1 MDILN
6 ELKTLCDIN
15 GISGDEGRVRDY
27 IISQIKDKCE
37 ITVDPLGSVI
47 AFCKGEKRAN
57 KKLMI
62 SAHMDEVGFIVT
74 YITSDGL
81 IKLAP
86 VGGID
91 PRIVFGKRV
100 VVGDKGI
107 YGVVGGKA
115 LHHLEGE
122 EKSRAVPFDK
132 LYIDIGAQSK
142 EEAEKF
148 VSLGDSIC
156 FDNNF
161 ITLGENRIK
170 SKAIDDR
177 AGCAVM
183 LDMIRHGVEY
193 DTFFTF
199 VVQEEIGLRGST
211 AAAFTVAPDYAI
223 VLESTTAA
231 DIPASSGDKRV
242 CELDKGAVVSFMDRS
257 TLYDKSLY
265 NLAFE
270 IGEQENIKV
279 QTKTMVAGGNDA
291 GAIHKSRGGVKTAA
305 ISVPCRYLHSP
316 SCVISK
322 FDLFSVRALAEKL
335 SKRIQES

>member
-1 MDILN
+1 MDIIK
-6 ELKTLCDIN
+6 ELELLCNLN
-15 GISGDEGRVRDY
+15 GISGDEGAVREY
-27 IISQIKDKCE
+27 IISQIQGLCE
-37 ITVDPLGSVI
+37 YSIDPLGSVI
-47 AFCKGEKRAN
+47 ALCKGKKHGD

-74 YITSDGL
+74 YITDSGL
-81 IKLAP
+81 IKFAP
-86 VGGID
+86 VGGVD

-100 VVGDKGI
+100 RIGRNNI
-107 YGVVGGKA
+107 SGVVGGKA
-115 LHHLEGE
+115 LHHLEGD
-122 EKSRAVPFDK
+122 EKSKAVPFDR
-132 LYIDIGAQSK
+132 LYIDIGAESK
-142 EEAEKF
+142 DEASKH
-148 VSLGDSIC
+148 VSLGDSIH

-161 ITLGENRIK
+161 IAMGDNRIK

-177 AGCAVM
+177 AGCAIM
-183 LDMIRHGVEY
+183 LDMIRQGVEY
-193 DTFFTF
+193 DTYFTF

-211 AAAFTVAPDYAI
+211 AAAYTVDPDYAI

-231 DIPASSGDKRV
+231 DIPASHEDKRV

-257 TLYDKSLY
+257 TMYDKTLY
-265 NLAFE
+265 KLAFDTAAKKG
-270 IGEQENIKV
+270 IAV

-322 FDLFSVRALAEKL
+322 SDLMSVRSLAGEL
-335 SKRIQES
+335 SKRIFEL

>member
-1 MDILN
+1 MDMFT
-6 ELKTLCDIN
+6 ELEALCNIN

-27 IISQIKDKCE
+27 ILSQIEGRCE
-37 ITVDPLGSVI
+37 VTVDPLGSII
-47 AFCKGEKRAN
+47 ALCKGKKKSD

-81 IKLAP
+81 IKFAP

-100 VVGDKGI
+100 VIGDKQI
-107 YGVVGGKA
+107 CGVVGGKA

-132 LYIDIGAQSK
+132 LYIDIGADSK
-142 EEAEKF
+142 EQAERY

-156 FDNNF
+156 FDNNY
-161 ITLGENRIK
+161 ITLGKDRLK

-183 LDMIRHGVEY
+183 LDMIRQGVEY

-211 AAAFTVAPDYAI
+211 AAAYTVAPDYAI
-223 VLESTTAA
+223 VLEATTAA
-231 DIPASSGDKRV
+231 DIPASSDDKRV

-257 TLYDKSLY
+257 TLYDKTLY
-265 NLAFE
+265 SLAFE
-270 IGEQENIKV
+270 TGRQENIPV

-291 GAIHKSRGGVKTAA
+291 GAIHRSRGGVMTAA

-322 FDLFSVRALAEKL
+322 NDLVSVRALAGEL
-335 SKRIQES
+335 SKRIFEL